1 MKNFWIGAALA
12 VAVALFT
19 PTEARAQYGAHQAM
33 HGYERQSHARWMA
46 EREMYYGEM
55 GPVRRTLHNAR
66 VAVDEAKHQLNHL
79 VGNPD
84 FQHYSRWDRRP
95 LGAFGP
101 YPSGAA
107 YGGVG
112 GFVQPGFGAPVV
124 RPAPVIGGPMLNQ
137 TGGSRYPT
145 RWNPGSRLFW

>member
-1 MKNFWIGAALA
+1 MMKNLFVGAAFA
-12 VAVALFT
+12 VAIAFLA
-19 PTEARAQYGAHQAM
+19 PTQARAQYGAHAQMRA
-33 HGYERQSHARWMA
+33 YEQQSHARWMA
-46 EREMYYGEM
+46 EREVFYGPM

-66 VAVDEAKHQLNHL
+66 VAVDEAKHTLNNV

-84 FQHYSRWDRRP
+84 FQHYTRFDRRK
-95 LGAFGP
+95 LGILGP

-112 GFVQPGFGAPVV
+112 VQPGFGAPVV
-124 RPAPVIGGPMLNQ
+124 RPAPILGGPAMNQ

-145 RWNPGSRLFW
+145 RWNPNSRLFW